1 MNLPW
6 QQVDPID
13 GRLFS
18 EVRRAAIFECCKW
31 DPQVED
37 VCTLSPL
44 PVVLKP
50 SAWRELVSLSEQLAR
65 EVITAEQEIL
75 QKAHLLKQLG
85 LPWRL
90 RRRLAA
96 PEVASGQGRHSRL
109 IRFDFHFTT
118 EGWRISEANTDV
130 PGGFNEASGF
140 TRLMARHYPQTLVSG
155 DPVERM
161 AQGVGQAIGK
171 AGTVAL
177 VHATAFTDDRQV
189 MVYLARRLESA
200 GHKTMLIAP
209 DHFRWS
215 NRKAV
220 LETEWAK
227 GPVDFVYRFFPAEWL
242 PALPRRSQWWHLLG
256 GSETPLCNPGSSLIS
271 QSKRFPL
278 VWNELP
284 FRLPAWEALLP
295 RTWAVKEAAK
305 RGLATESLVFKP
317 AFGRV
322 GDMIKMHGLTPE
334 KDLKKIDRFI
344 RRYPKMWVAQERFEA
359 VPMVTPQ
366 GPVYPCI
373 GMYTLDAKVIGAYGR
388 CSRQPLINH
397 LAQDA
402 AVLIEDTADLSHPSE
417 NTENEPL
424 STLQTV
430 GA

>member
-140 TRLMARHYPQTLVSG
+140 TRLMAANPGLRRSG
-155 DPVERM
+155 
-161 AQGVGQAIGK
+161 
-171 AGTVAL
+171 GTDGARSWPG
-177 VHATAFTDDRQV
+177 DRQG
-189 MVYLARRLESA
+189 
-200 GHKTMLIAP
+200 GH
-209 DHFRWS
+209 S
-215 NRKAV
+215 
-220 LETEWAK
+220 
-227 GPVDFVYRFFPAEWL
+227 G
-242 PALPRRSQWWHLLG
+242 
-256 GSETPLCNPGSSLIS
+256 PGSRHSFY
-271 QSKRFPL
+271 R
-278 VWNELP
+278 
-284 FRLPAWEALLP
+284 
-295 RTWAVKEAAK
+295 
-305 RGLATESLVFKP
+305 
-317 AFGRV
+317 
-322 GDMIKMHGLTPE
+322 
-334 KDLKKIDRFI
+334 
-344 RRYPKMWVAQERFEA
+344 
-359 VPMVTPQ
+359 
-366 GPVYPCI
+366 
-373 GMYTLDAKVIGAYGR
+373 
-388 CSRQPLINH
+388 
-397 LAQDA
+397 
-402 AVLIEDTADLSHPSE
+402 
-417 NTENEPL
+417 
-424 STLQTV
+424 
-430 GA
+430 